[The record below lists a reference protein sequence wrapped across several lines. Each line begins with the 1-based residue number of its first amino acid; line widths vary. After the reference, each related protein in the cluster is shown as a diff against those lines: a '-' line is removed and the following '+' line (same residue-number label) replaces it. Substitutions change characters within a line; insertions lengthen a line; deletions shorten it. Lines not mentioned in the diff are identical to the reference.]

1 MTDFHEQETEFS
13 RLLREV
19 PCDDAPGSEHRQSLR
34 ERALAEF
41 DRSAIVD
48 AAEPRWKHAFTKGTE
63 IMRRPIPRL
72 IAFTTACL
80 AIAAV
85 WMLVPGGQTAAQ
97 AFNRFAE
104 AVVTA
109 KTAKFQM
116 EVNVEGQPKQTFQAY
131 FLAPEKYRQELPG
144 TVNISDFQAGK
155 MVSIMP
161 EQKKVMVM
169 NLKGGPQNKMA
180 KSHFAQLRELL
191 AGARDAKEDKY
202 ERLGEKEI
210 DGKKAVGFRYDSPAD
225 TVTLW
230 GDPATGMPVRIESVW
245 GGLPH
250 TETIMSHFEV
260 NVELKE
266 SLFDTTPPAG
276 YKVQSLDVDASA
288 TREEDLV
295 KAFREC
301 SDISGGDF
309 PETLDTAGITKL
321 IIKYTAEKIK
331 NKTDVSDEQMQELM
345 KQSIAIGRGFQF
357 VVTLPETADA
367 HYAGKGVKRDTKDRP
382 IFWYKLEEAKK
393 YRVIYADLST
403 HDADAAPN
411 IEGARRIEK
420 ASKTSKPAGTT
431 DK

>member
-1 MTDFHEQETEFS
+1 MTDFHEEETEFS

-19 PCDDAPGSEHRQSLR
+19 PSDDAPGAGHRQILR
-34 ERALAEF
+34 ERVLAEF
-41 DRSAIVD
+41 DRQHSI
-48 AAEPRWKHAFTKGTE
+48 AAAHPRWKHALTKGRE
-63 IMRRPIPRL
+63 IMRRPVPRL
-72 IAFTTACL
+72 VAFTTACL
-80 AIAAV
+80 AIAV
-85 WMLVPGGQTAAQ
+85 LWMFIPGSQTAAQ

-116 EVNVEGQPKQTFQAY
+116 EMNVEGQPKQTFQAY
-131 FLAPEKYRQELPG
+131 YLAPEKYRQELPG
-144 TVNISDFQAGK
+144 MVNISDFQAGK

-169 NLKGGPQNKMA
+169 NLKGAPQNKLA

-191 AGARDAKEDKY
+191 AGARNAKEDKY

-230 GDPATGMPVRIESVW
+230 GDPATGAPVRIESVW

-250 TETIMSHFEV
+250 TETVMSHFEI

-266 SLFDTTPPAG
+266 SLFDTTPPEG

-288 TREEDLV
+288 TREEDLI
-295 KAFREC
+295 KAFEAC
-301 SDISGGDF
+301 SDISGGEF
-309 PETLDTAGITKL
+309 PETLDTAGVTNL
-321 IIKYTAEKIK
+321 IIKYTAAKIK
-331 NKTDVSDEQMQELM
+331 DKQDVSDEQMQELM

-357 VVTLPETADA
+357 VVTLPESADT
-367 HYAGKGVKRDTKDRP
+367 HYAGKGVKRGTKDRP
-382 IFWYKLEEAKK
+382 IFWYRPEGAKK
-393 YRVIYADLST
+393 YRVLYADLSIL
-403 HDADAAPN
+403 DADAAPRV
-411 IEGARRIEK
+411 EGARRIEK
-420 ASKTSKPAGTT
+420 ASKTSVTGAK
-431 DK
+431 